1 MYFWQDAPE
10 RARLWGLEW
19 SKRKQGPVETA
30 VLKCSLRLADCL
42 DLLDVRYN
50 EVVRDVSKAF
60 LAQMPATGMLNLRNH
75 RVGSKAGRHELD
87 AAFFNHLV
95 ARLSKKGMDFRS
107 LRAAFSEGEPILPDS
122 PICYRSHVQICI
134 RDLSLIEDVELL

>member
-10 RARLWGLEW
+10 RARLWGVEW
-19 SKRKQGPVETA
+19 SKPEQGPVETA

-50 EVVRDVSKAF
+50 EVVRVLSQDF
-60 LAQMPATGMLNLRNH
+60 LSQMSGNNKRKLRNH
-75 RVGSKAGRHELD
+75 RVGSKAGCHELD

-95 ARLSKKGMDFRS
+95 ARLSEKGMDFRS

-134 RDLSLIEDVELL
+134 RDPSLIEDVELL